1 MLPFNSHCSGCHR
14 CPAIE
19 QDVWDEGEGR
29 KGNGAERV
37 DGETAR
43 EGRKGAMLSGDGRER
58 NGDAHW
64 LRDGLKFHQAIW
76 DRMWDLF

>member
-37 DGETAR
+37 DGETAKEGSNVDRAETVAR
-43 EGRKGAMLSGDGRER
+43 ETEMHIG
-58 NGDAHW
+58 
-64 LRDGLKFHQAIW
+64 
-76 DRMWDLF
+76 